1 MTKLDTIIRG
11 GRVATASDTVACDVG
26 IRAGRIVALGEDLG
40 AADEVID
47 ARGRLVLPGGID
59 SHVHFAQPSGLGIV
73 MADDFDSGTR
83 AAAFGGNTLVMPFC
97 MQQKGQSL
105 REAVKAYHAKAD
117 GRCHVDVSFHLVI
130 SDPTPNV
137 LGQELP
143 ALVED
148 GYTSFKV
155 FMTYADLMLTDIQL
169 LEVFS
174 TARQTGALVMVH
186 AENYDAIRFLT
197 EQLERAGKTAPR
209 FHATSRPIP
218 VEREATHRAISLAEL
233 VDVPIMI
240 VHVSNG
246 EAMEQIR
253 WAQQRGLKVYGETC
267 PQYLVLT
274 EKDLDGLN
282 MEGAKYVCSPPP
294 RDEASQRACWLG
306 LETGVFQVF
315 SSDHCPFR
323 YDDEAGKMHPKGR
336 TSFRWVPNGIPGVE
350 TRLPILFS
358 EGVVKGRITLEPVRR
373 AQRHQ
378 PRQDVR
384 PAPQE
389 GHHRHR
395 RRRRHRHLGPGAAG
409 EDHPGDPAPR
419 PRLHAVR
426 GDGGDGVAGDH
437 HRAGADGGARRDA
450 GGGGVRG
457 GACGAGAVGVC
468 GGGGAVGANWLG
480 ARRPMLPCLRPSPA
494 GAQPP

>member
-1 MTKLDTIIRG
+1 MSKFDTIIRG
-11 GRVATASDTVACDVG
+11 GRVANASDTVVCDVG
-26 IRAGRIVALGEDLG
+26 IRGGRIAALGEDLG
-40 AADEVID
+40 DAGEMID
-47 ARGRLVLPGGID
+47 ASGRLVLPGGID
-59 SHVHFAQPSGLGIV
+59 SHVHLAQDSGPRIV
-73 MADDFDSGTR
+73 MADDFESGTR

-105 REAVKAYHAKAD
+105 RQVVKDYHAKAQ
-117 GRCHVDVSFHLVI
+117 GKCHVDVSFHLVI
-130 SDPTPNV
+130 SDPTPQV

-143 ALVED
+143 ALVGD

-155 FMTYADLMLTDIQL
+155 FMTYQDLALSDIEL

-174 TARQTGALVMVH
+174 TARETGALVMVH

-197 EQLERAGKTAPR
+197 ERLERAGKTAPK

-253 WAQQRGLKVYGETC
+253 WAQSRGLKVFGETC

-306 LETGVFQVF
+306 LQTGVFQVF

-323 YDDEAGKMHPKGR
+323 YEDAQGKLTPKAR

-358 EGVVKGRITLEPVRR
+358 EGVVKGRLSLEQFV
-373 AQRHQ
+373 ALTATNH
-378 PRQDVR
+378 
-384 PAPQE
+384 AKMY
-389 GHHRHR
+389 G
-395 RRRRHRHLGPGAAG
+395 L
-409 EDHPGDPAPR
+409 HPKKGTI
-419 PRLHAVR
+419 
-426 GDGGDGVAGDH
+426 
-437 HRAGADGGARRDA
+437 
-450 GGGGVRG
+450 
-457 GACGAGAVGVC
+457 
-468 GGGGAVGANWLG
+468 AVGADADIAIWDPERKVTITQSILHHG
-480 ARRPMLPCLRPSPA
+480 SDYTPYEGLEVTGWPVTTIVRGKTVVSDGRLAGDRPA
-494 GAQPP
+494 GEYMARNRSPYAAPPDFP